1 MRNGNQ
7 VQTILKTNMD
17 IVLILPM
24 RNGNFSVCVILVS
37 CTDVLI
43 LPMRNG
49 NDLGEDINMEIFAK
63 GSYPTYEEW
72 KPSALLVS

>member
-1 MRNGNQ
+1 
-7 VQTILKTNMD
+7 
-17 IVLILPM
+17 
-24 RNGNFSVCVILVS
+24 
-37 CTDVLI
+37 
-43 LPMRNG
+43 MRNG

>member
-1 MRNGNQ
+1 ME
-7 VQTILKTNMD
+7 TTFDFCHILDNSR
-17 IVLILPM
+17 VLILPM
-24 RNGNFSVCVILVS
+24 RNGNEDSARRSAAGWVG
-37 CTDVLI
+37 VLI